1 MCRSGRPFLL
11 GVVHSQRLAERLER
25 ASRAPPVGWG
35 RGFCLA
41 HARVSEVERP
51 PTHRL
56 LPRTALGVSSS
67 FLSPP
72 RKDTNSTPSRAAAPA
87 PRARRAVRAPVGDA
101 AAPFRWRTGSMDGRG
116 SRRSLVG
123 TSRLVPQCHG
133 WRRSS
138 RRMRSLG
145 SSCAPLGG
153 GLHHTRGPSTAQ
165 HDRPAPPVR
174 RVALR
179 ADRRAMRW
187 SWPCAAA
194 QSRAR
199 CRLRAGRVAGV
210 EHAETAR
217 VRHWAEPRPCVSPR
231 RRVAD
236 LHNRVRTPTP

>member
-1 MCRSGRPFLL
+1 M
-11 GVVHSQRLAERLER
+11 V
-25 ASRAPPVGWG
+25 
-35 RGFCLA
+35 
-41 HARVSEVERP
+41 
-51 PTHRL
+51 
-56 LPRTALGVSSS
+56 PRT
-67 FLSPP
+67 PP
-72 RKDTNSTPSRAAAPA
+72 RALVSPRAQCELNTLFIPPLKHTTRTRSRAAAPA
-87 PRARRAVRAPVGDA
+87 SGARRAVRAALGDA
-101 AAPFRWRTGSMDGRG
+101 SAPFRWRTGSMDGGG

-123 TSRLVPQCHG
+123 TSRLVPPCRG
-133 WRRSS
+133 RRRSS
-138 RRMRSLG
+138 KRMRSLC
-145 SSCAPLGG
+145 SSCAPWAD
-153 GLHHTRGPSTAQ
+153 GLHHTRWPSTTAPY
-165 HDRPAPPVR
+165 RPAPPGR